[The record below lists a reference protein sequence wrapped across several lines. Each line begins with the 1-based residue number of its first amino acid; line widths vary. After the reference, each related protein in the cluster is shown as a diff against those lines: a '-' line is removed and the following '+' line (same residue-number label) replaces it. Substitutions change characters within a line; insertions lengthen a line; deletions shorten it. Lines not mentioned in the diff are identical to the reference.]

1 MKPALFYPRNRRFIP
16 LNLFAALLLGCT
28 ALIAFA
34 VLFDAPASAQ
44 FSNDRSPEVTS
55 VKLKPTGLEI
65 SWSPPADLQE
75 VEVYVIRRAHNIN
88 GAVET
93 IVDDLDGSTTKYLDT
108 LSGVPA
114 KHLISPIFWSYQV
127 RAKFRVLKL
136 VPNES
141 AFGPWSDLYTVSV
154 SLPKPGGPTK
164 WESLGP
170 VSYTFTMSWTAPS
183 LSWSDQGIGV
193 TGYNVYRVK
202 ETIVHTRNAPPGP
215 VNVQVIAAETDADTL
230 SYTEH
235 WNYIELIGTG
245 QRHLFSVRAKYGI
258 FLSQETGTVQIPD

>member
-1 MKPALFYPRNRRFIP
+1 MKTALSNPGNRRFIP

-28 ALIAFA
+28 ALIASA

-114 KHLISPIFWSYQV
+114 KHLISPISWSYQV

-141 AFGPWSDLYTVSV
+141 PFGPWSDLYTVSV
-154 SLPKPGGPTK
+154 ALPKPGEPTK

-170 VSYTFTMSWTAPS
+170 VDYTFTMSWNAPP

-193 TGYNVYRVK
+193 TGYIVYRVR
-202 ETIVHTRNAPPGP
+202 ETILQTRHTPPDP
-215 VNVQVIAAETDADTL
+215 VGVQEIVAETDANSL

-235 WNYIELIGTG
+235 WNYLELIRTG

-258 FLSQETGTVQIPD
+258 FLSEETDTVHIPD